1 MAKILIFGNGQLAE
15 IAQFYINHDTD
26 HKIVAFTVDADFI
39 EKDTFNG
46 VPLVPFEEV
55 KTQFPPNTYNLF
67 MPISYRKVNLLR
79 EEKYLQAKSMG
90 YNFISYVSP
99 KTTYYGTPVGENCF
113 IFENNVIQP
122 FSKIGNNVI
131 LWSGN
136 HIGHHSEIQD
146 HCFITSHVVISGSV
160 VIGRNSFIGV
170 NATVRDNIIIG
181 KHNVIGAG
189 SVILHNTEDDQ
200 VFSPGQTPIKTTS
213 SDQLKRI

>member
-1 MAKILIFGNGQLAE
+1 MAKIIIFGNGQLAE
-15 IAQFYINHDTD
+15 IAQFYINRDTD
-26 HKIVAFTVDADFI
+26 HEITAFTVNAEFI
-39 EKDTFNG
+39 EKETFNG
-46 VPLVPFEEV
+46 IPVVPFG
-55 KTQFPPNTYNLF
+55 TITSQFPPDTYQMF

-90 YNFISYVSP
+90 YSFISYISS
-99 KTTYYGTPVGENCF
+99 KASYYGTPVGENCF

-122 FSKIGNNVI
+122 FSKIGDNVI

-160 VIGRNSFIGV
+160 VVGRNSFIGV
-170 NATVRDNIIIG
+170 NATIRDNIAIG
-181 KHNVIGAG
+181 KRNVIGAG
-189 SVILHNTEDDQ
+189 SVILHNTDDDQ
-200 VFSPGQTPIKTTS
+200 VFSPGQTPVKTIN